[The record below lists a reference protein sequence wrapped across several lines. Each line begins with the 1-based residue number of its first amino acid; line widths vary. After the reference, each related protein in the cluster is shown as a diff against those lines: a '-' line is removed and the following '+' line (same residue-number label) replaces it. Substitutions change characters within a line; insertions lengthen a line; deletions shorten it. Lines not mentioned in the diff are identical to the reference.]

1 MTLLIPIKTET
12 MKQETVTESVLPNIL
27 VSVRKMLHRQERK
40 RKELVLHS
48 LFQYPV
54 RASYWPCPARH
65 EMAISQVMI
74 CRVSVEQ
81 IESGREAEIW
91 WSK

>member
-1 MTLLIPIKTET
+1 MTLLIPIKNGT
-12 MKQETVTESVLPNIL
+12 MKQETVTESILPNIL
-27 VSVRKMLHRQERK
+27 VSVTKMLHRQERK

-48 LFQYPV
+48 PFQCPA

-74 CRVSVEQ
+74 CRVSVEE
-81 IESGREAEIW
+81 IESGREADIW